1 MDAPLHNQPELPS
14 STVVEPKRLP
24 VGRTASSTRL
34 AVAYLLSCFH
44 LPGVGLDFLLQIHD
58 RRSTILRWGA
68 CRDRQ
73 VHTPP
78 ALSPQECCEAIA
90 GAPQE
95 GGGVLFSHSWAGFS
109 ARGLPRRRGQRL
121 WHFKTLRSSPSHRK
135 QGSAISCGAC
145 PPFHQSRQGGG
156 RDRRTDNAMHG
167 LQCRLDFRRLRLR
180 ELLHKECHGLCPC
193 HGWSRTVQA
202 SMLGSILVNVHRR
215 FRNA

>member
-135 QGSAISCGAC
+135 QGSAGQGTNPADYRWGVVGADC
-145 PPFHQSRQGGG
+145 RGVDTKHTARADAAPRIPG
-156 RDRRTDNAMHG
+156 RG
-167 LQCRLDFRRLRLR
+167 LN
-180 ELLHKECHGLCPC
+180 P
-193 HGWSRTVQA
+193 
-202 SMLGSILVNVHRR
+202 
-215 FRNA
+215 

>member
-90 GAPQE
+90 GATRRGRGPIFAFL
-95 GGGVLFSHSWAGFS
+95 GGVFS
-109 ARGLPRRRGQRL
+109 AGAAQAA
-121 WHFKTLRSSPSHRK
+121 
-135 QGSAISCGAC
+135 GSASLA
-145 PPFHQSRQGGG
+145 
-156 RDRRTDNAMHG
+156 
-167 LQCRLDFRRLRLR
+167 L
-180 ELLHKECHGLCPC
+180 
-193 HGWSRTVQA
+193 
-202 SMLGSILVNVHRR
+202 
-215 FRNA
+215 

>member
-24 VGRTASSTRL
+24 VGRAASSTRL

-90 GAPQE
+90 GADKKGAGSYFRILGRGFQRGGCP
-95 GGGVLFSHSWAGFS
+95 GGGVSVSG
-109 ARGLPRRRGQRL
+109 
-121 WHFKTLRSSPSHRK
+121 TLRP
-135 QGSAISCGAC
+135 
-145 PPFHQSRQGGG
+145 
-156 RDRRTDNAMHG
+156 
-167 LQCRLDFRRLRLR
+167 
-180 ELLHKECHGLCPC
+180 
-193 HGWSRTVQA
+193 
-202 SMLGSILVNVHRR
+202 
-215 FRNA
+215 